1 MLAEVALPGVVV
13 MPGVVVLGVVV
24 LGVVADGEA
33 GDGVCINGDEG
44 VCVEGVEGDV
54 VGGVVVCAN
63 ATEELAIRARATA
76 WADFL
81 IMIVSLISIT
91 VWHADGNAQ
100 R

>member
-33 GDGVCINGDEG
+33 GDGVCIDG